1 MRWHWIRDRVRQHHF
16 QVQWQP
22 GHRNLAD
29 LFTKDHPT
37 PHILALRPFHVVD
50 QSNLIEYNIRRTLS
64 QLPVPR
70 KPAGAQNLG
79 KMAR

>member
-1 MRWHWIRDRVRQHHF
+1 
-16 QVQWQP
+16 VQWQP
-22 GHRNLAD
+22 GHRNVAD

-37 PHILALRPFHVVD
+37 PHILALRPFYVVD
-50 QSNLIEYNIRRTLS
+50 QSNLIGYNIRRTLS

-70 KPAGAQNLG
+70 KSPKPAGAKNLG